1 MTDNIVM
8 ASKFRLIA
16 VNFWESAK
24 KLDTMLEKRD
34 DGSPT
39 KLTAIPFYFLVSH
52 AVELFLKSA
61 LLKRGYTE
69 KELKDHYGHNL
80 NSLMKAL
87 EVKGVTITPATVEVI
102 DGLQELNENHVLR
115 YDLRVVQSKKY
126 WTSTTKIHSMLE
138 ELLLL
143 TRISSQDKSPEL

>member
-1 MTDNIVM
+1 MTDSIVM

-34 DGSPT
+34 DGSPA

-61 LLKRGYTE
+61 LLKRGHTE
-69 KELKDHYGHNL
+69 KDLKDHYGHNL
-80 NSLMKAL
+80 NSLLKAL
-87 EVKGVTITPATVEVI
+87 QAKGVAVTPATVEVI
-102 DGLQELNENHVLR
+102 DGLQELNENHVSR
-115 YDLRVVQSKKY
+115 YDIRVVHSKKY

-143 TRISSQDKSPEL
+143 TKTSAQGK

>member
-24 KLDTMLEKRD
+24 KLDTLLEKRD
-34 DGSPT
+34 DGSPA

-52 AVELFLKSA
+52 AAELFLKSA

-80 NSLMKAL
+80 NSLLKAL
-87 EVKGVTITPATVEVI
+87 EAKGVTVTPATVEVI

-115 YDLRVVQSKKY
+115 YDLRIVPSKKY
-126 WTSTTKIHSMLE
+126 WTSTNKIHSVLE

-143 TRISSQDKSPEL
+143 TKISSQGKSPEL

>member
-24 KLDTMLEKRD
+24 KLDTLLEKRD
-34 DGSPT
+34 DGSPA

-52 AVELFLKSA
+52 AAELFLKSA

-80 NSLMKAL
+80 NSLLKAL
-87 EVKGVTITPATVEVI
+87 EAKGVTVTPATVEVI

-115 YDLRVVQSKKY
+115 YDLRIVQSKKY
-126 WTSTTKIHSMLE
+126 WTSTNKIHSVLE

-143 TRISSQDKSPEL
+143 TKISSQGKSPEL